1 MKKTY
6 INPTIE
12 VVKIASQSQML
23 AGSPGTKSLDKDAVQ
38 ITGSSDIGGHDDDF
52 DW

>member
-6 INPTIE
+6 INPNML
-12 VVKIASQSQML
+12 VVKIATQQML
-23 AGSPGTKSLDKDAVQ
+23 AVSQGTLSTSEGDK
-38 ITGSSDIGGHDDDF
+38 IGSSSDFGAHDDDF

>member
-6 INPTIE
+6 INPNIE
-12 VVKIASQSQML
+12 VIKIQTQQML
-23 AGSPGTKSLDKDAVQ
+23 ADSLTLGTGTTPTNPSASDA
-38 ITGSSDIGGHDDDF
+38 HDDDF

>member
-6 INPTIE
+6 INPTME
-12 VVKIASQSQML
+12 VVKVATQQML
-23 AGSPGTKSLDKDAVQ
+23 AGSPGSQTLDKGATQ
-38 ITGSSDIGGHDDDF
+38 IDSGSDIGGHDDDF

>member
-6 INPTIE
+6 INPNIE
-12 VVKIASQSQML
+12 VVKIATQQIL
-23 AGSPGTKSLDKDAVQ
+23 AVSNGALSTAEGDK
-38 ITGSSDIGGHDDDF
+38 ITSNDGFGAHEDDF

>member
-6 INPTIE
+6 INPNIE
-12 VVKIASQSQML
+12 VVKMKISQPLLDASQ
-23 AGSPGTKSLDKDAVQ
+23 GSLSISEGDR
-38 ITGSSDIGGHDDDF
+38 IGSSSDFGAHDDDF